1 MNLIMD
7 LNRII
12 VSVRLAAEV
21 LDPGP
26 TQWEDGMS

>member
-1 MNLIMD
+1 MD